1 MYVRFFVCILNV
13 YGAYVHKQTV
23 KSPSSKGNA
32 RTKGANKAVE
42 LAPDK
47 LVSEVRER
55 ETKDREKERERERGR
70 D

>member
-1 MYVRFFVCILNV
+1 M
-13 YGAYVHKQTV
+13 YGAYVHKQAV

-55 ETKDREKERERERGR
+55 EREPKKEKRREKERQRPRERPR
-70 D
+70 E

>member
-1 MYVRFFVCILNV
+1 MCM
-13 YGAYVHKQTV
+13 YGAYVHKQAV